1 MPRFY
6 LDYRDGD
13 YFLADEDGIELA
25 SSEDARAE
33 ATSILAE
40 MARDIL
46 CGTKRRELVIEV
58 SDENRKPLFRTALA
72 FEVQPVN

>member
-33 ATSILAE
+33 ATSILAQ

-46 CGTKRRELVIEV
+46 HGTKRRELVVEV
-58 SDENRKPLFRTALA
+58 SDENRKPLFRTALS
-72 FEVQPVN
+72 FEVRPVD